1 MSEQDAV
8 WQEKRLDEILASSVD
23 AAAKAQQ
30 IIHLG
35 FDPEIA
41 DELVERQQ
49 LGVQMPM
56 YYETLRQVS
65 DIRDDGPSASSD
77 IA

>member
-8 WQEKRLDEILASSVD
+8 WQEKRLDEILASNVD

-49 LGVQMPM
+49 IGAQMPM

-65 DIRDDGPSASSD
+65 DIRDDGPSMSSD